1 MVSLKKAP
9 ASEGGRYDAAAD
21 DLEFSF
27 QDNLNG
33 FGIDTMLL
41 FENFFGEGCF
51 RIFVEDGDSG
61 LQNDRAGVEIFVDEM
76 HGAAGEFDAVFE
88 GLALRFEAGEGGK
101 QRRMNIQDAIG
112 KFGDKKRR
120 QQAHVTGEADEVD
133 FVLVQNSGDLAV
145 VDFPFQTLRRNHA
158 RLDSS
163 GFGALDAGSAFAIA
177 DDDGDL
183 RVRDSSRRNA
193 FR

>member
-76 HGAAGEFDAVFE
+76 HGAAGEFDAIFE
-88 GLALRFEAGEGGK
+88 GLALRFEAGEGRE
-101 QRRMNIQDAIG
+101 QRRVDVQDAVWI
-112 KFGDKKRR
+112 FGDEKRR
-120 QQAHVTGEADEVD
+120 QQAHVTGKANEIDS
-133 FVLVQNSGDLAV
+133 VLVESGGDLAV
-145 VDFPFQTLRRNHA
+145 VDFALQGLRRDDTRFDTA
-158 RLDSS
+158 R
-163 GFGALDAGSAFAIA
+163 FGAA
-177 DDDGDL
+177 
-183 RVRDSSRRNA
+183 
-193 FR
+193 